1 MTIKTKLIS
10 CIVAFI
16 MVASLM
22 LVGIFATQ
30 TITMQMG
37 GSVSFNANS
46 VYAKVTGSIKGSQEN
61 STETPLTEFTIEY
74 DDETVIMPSD
84 WTNMGL
90 TFDEKATDIVVEMT
104 IENLATDRGI
114 EISLNDNSTT
124 TNYQVNKTAGGTS
137 VSGSTDTRTI
147 NGGEIVTYI
156 FTLHVQSQN
165 NPASGQFLINYTL
178 NNTEEIEGYNVKFIN
193 NSGITIYIEADD
205 APYQTVNLGETIN
218 VNCKKLKIS
227 ASYGSLENRISSIG
241 EIEFYAGGGLTFFAW
256 IDGVKTETYYSAPS
270 WYVHG
275 ENWSGGD
282 SIGYAILNVTKD
294 IVLELI

>member
-1 MTIKTKLIS
+1 MTLKTKLIL

-16 MVASLM
+16 MIASLM

-137 VSGSTDTRTI
+137 VSGKTDTRTI
-147 NGGEIVTYI
+147 NGGEIVTYT

-165 NPASGQFLINYTL
+165 NPASGQFLINCTL
-178 NNTEEIEGYNVKFIN
+178 NNKEMFEGY
-193 NSGITIYIEADD
+193 TA
-205 APYQTVNLGETIN
+205 TVTNHHEDNILYVWSDMVEQIQVLYGETKMIKGN
-218 VNCKKLKIS
+218 VLSLSFNPNAQNAQGIAMTYETGFMIGNTSFGIS
-227 ASYGSLENRISSIG
+227 WHLNGAYFSFTTDDIIWG
-241 EIEFYAGGGLTFFAW
+241 
-256 IDGVKTETYYSAPS
+256 
-270 WYVHG
+270 
-275 ENWSGGD
+275 SGGEFN
-282 SIGYAILNVTKD
+282 GNYAILNYNLDSD
-294 IVLELI
+294 IEVIV